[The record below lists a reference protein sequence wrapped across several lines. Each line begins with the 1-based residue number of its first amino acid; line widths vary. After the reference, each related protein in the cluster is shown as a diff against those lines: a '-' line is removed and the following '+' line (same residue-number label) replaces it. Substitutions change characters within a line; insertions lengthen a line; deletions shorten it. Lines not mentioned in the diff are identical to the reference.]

1 MNTIR
6 FFSIWAAVTLLLA
19 GCGQEAVE
27 VVAVNF
33 EATEADF
40 ESQVA
45 SIELL
50 PLQRDPQLR
59 MGYAPSLYAFGDD
72 WLLLERDPMA
82 EPDFRTCKLY
92 RYDNEGRFLN
102 AIGRKGDRLDELFR
116 IDNLQFRDGNVIVF
130 SLEPAGGG
138 EKVITYDAAGHVL
151 SAQHF
156 DFAGGQS
163 LLLEDGILTYYGH
176 GDRHGREGRLM
187 RYSEEGLQRQAFLTE
202 RTAPINVKSQADVLY
217 PTDKGVVVIDTFS
230 DTLWCYNAGKLQP
243 YLVMDLGAYSMG
255 DEFFAIEDMRD
266 GAKFFRSSQF
276 AMVNRYLENG
286 TSRLIELSVQTTDR
300 KRNCLYGYNGGSGW
314 RWFRPAAPF
323 EGAIQ
328 LLDGPQALCLL
339 EPAQLPVMSDSLR
352 SRITNPEVLSGIVP
366 EDNYVIARISFTE

>member
-1 MNTIR
+1 MKTIHI
-6 FFSIWAAVTLLLA
+6 FNIWAAIVLLIA
-19 GCGQEAVE
+19 GCSQKEEE
-27 VVAVNF
+27 VVSVNF

-130 SLEPAGGG
+130 SLEPAGDG
-138 EKVITYDAAGHVL
+138 EKAITYDATGHVL

-156 DFAGGQS
+156 EFAGGQS
-163 LLLEDGILTYYGH
+163 LLMEDGILTYYGH
-176 GDRHGREGRLM
+176 GDRRGREGRLM
-187 RYSEEGLQRQAFLTE
+187 RYFPEGLMRQAFLTE
-202 RTAPINVKSQADVLY
+202 RTAPINVKSRADVLY
-217 PTDKGVVVIDTFS
+217 PTKKGVVVIDTFS
-230 DTLWCYNAGKLQP
+230 DTLWRYNAGKLQP
-243 YLVMDLGAYSMG
+243 YLVMDLGEHVMG
-255 DEFFAIEDMRD
+255 DEFFAIEDMRE
-266 GAKFFRSSQF
+266 GAQYFRSRPF
-276 AMVNRYLENG
+276 AMVNRYLESG
-286 TSRLIELSVQTTDR
+286 TTRLVELSVQTADR
-300 KRNCLYGYNGGSGW
+300 KHICLYGYDGGRSW
-314 RWFRPAAPF
+314 RWFRAAVPF

-328 LLDGPQALCLL
+328 LLDGPQAICLL
-339 EPAQLPVMSDSLR
+339 EPAQLSLMSDSLR
-352 SRITNPEVLSGIVP
+352 SRITNPEVLSGIAP
-366 EDNYVIARISFTE
+366 EDNYVIARISFKE